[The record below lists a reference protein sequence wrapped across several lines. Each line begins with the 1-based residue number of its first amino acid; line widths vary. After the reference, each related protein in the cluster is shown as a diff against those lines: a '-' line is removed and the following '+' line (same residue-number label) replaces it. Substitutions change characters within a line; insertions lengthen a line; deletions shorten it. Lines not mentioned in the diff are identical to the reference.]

1 MVGAVIRLPVGTSQ
15 SELESELDRLNAD
28 PTVDG
33 ILVQVPLPRELDT
46 ARIQAR
52 VDPAKDV
59 DGLHPLSAGR
69 LWQESETLAPATP
82 AGIVELLVRH
92 GFEFSGRHAVVVGRS
107 AIVGKPMAALLLAR
121 HCTVTLCHS
130 RTRDLA
136 AVCSQADILVAAAGR
151 TAMIGPEHVRDGAW
165 VIDVGMNRLTERA
178 EVERLYPGN
187 EKRLATLERRGA
199 VLVGDVDFTRVRPR
213 ATAITPVPGGVGPL
227 TIAHVLANTLTA
239 ARRREGLDREG
250 LGRRVLTRQES

>member
-1 MVGAVIRLPVGTSQ
+1 MTLTIPNVQQRGALLDGKAVGAQIRTEVAAGVSDFVARIGRAPGLTAVLVGDDPASQVYVGSKARGCAEAGMVGAVIRLPVGTSQ

-52 VDPAKDV
+52 VDPTKDV

-69 LWQESETLAPATP
+69 LWQERETLAPATP

-107 AIVGKPMAALLLAR
+107 AIVGKPMAALLHRFVKRVIGVFDLKRDVAD
-121 HCTVTLCHS
+121 TV
-130 RTRDLA
+130 
-136 AVCSQADILVAAAGR
+136 AVQL
-151 TAMIGPEHVRDGAW
+151 
-165 VIDVGMNRLTERA
+165 DV
-178 EVERLYPGN
+178 
-187 EKRLATLERRGA
+187 
-199 VLVGDVDFTRVRPR
+199 
-213 ATAITPVPGGVGPL
+213 
-227 TIAHVLANTLTA
+227 
-239 ARRREGLDREG
+239 
-250 LGRRVLTRQES
+250 LGRRMFG